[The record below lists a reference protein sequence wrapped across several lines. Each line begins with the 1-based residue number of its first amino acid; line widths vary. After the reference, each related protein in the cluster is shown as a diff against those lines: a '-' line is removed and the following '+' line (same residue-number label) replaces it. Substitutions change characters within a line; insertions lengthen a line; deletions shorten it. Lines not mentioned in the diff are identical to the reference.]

1 MAVKIPADLESVT
14 PEWLTQILSASG
26 AINDSSITAV
36 ESKRL
41 GPGKGFLRLRLTY
54 DTSEESAPESIFAQM
69 SHPVAIDFHNKIANE
84 SNIRTPYCYYGAFDE
99 ETGTGVLLLEDLQD
113 GHFGDMVNSVSR
125 ENAERIIEHIIP
137 FHAAW
142 WDKPDLQSM
151 DWVRIQQLFDD
162 PNQKEKRQQW
172 MNNRWR
178 RFTEKFGDLIPT
190 PIEEVWPILV
200 QHIDKIRRQS
210 LVRPFTLCHGDYHL
224 ENLFFGSP
232 KRNSSLVVCDWEAL
246 MRAQG
251 PLDLSYFMIWNL
263 EPELR
268 RELEKDQLQKYC
280 IELKE
285 HGVNDYS
292 VEQCEHSYRITLY
305 DLMLP
310 RLVNVGAVFLNASND
325 RVQARVGAV
334 LRRTSEAIMDYPIED
349 LI

>member
-1 MAVKIPADLESVT
+1 MALQIPANLESIT
-14 PEWLTQILSASG
+14 PEWLTQVLISSNT
-26 AINDSSITAV
+26 INDSSITAV
-36 ESKRL
+36 ASERL
-41 GPGKGFLRLRLTY
+41 GPVLRLRPTY
-54 DTSEESAPESIFAQM
+54 DTSEESAPESIIAKI
-69 SHPVAIDFHNKIANE
+69 SSPIEIGFHTKIANE
-84 SNIRTPYCYYGAFDE
+84 SNICIPYCYYGAFDK
-99 ETGTGVLLLEDLQD
+99 ETETGVLLLEDLQN

-142 WDKPDLQSM
+142 WNKPDLQSM
-151 DWVRIQQLFDD
+151 DWIRSQKLFDD

-172 MNNRWR
+172 MDNLWR

-200 QHIDKIRRQS
+200 QHIDKIRRQF
-210 LVRPFTLCHGDYHL
+210 LVQPFTLCHGDYHL
-224 ENLFFGSP
+224 ENLFFGFP
-232 KRNSSLVVCDWEAL
+232 KNNRSLVVCDWEAL
-246 MRAQG
+246 TRAPG

-268 RELEKDQLQKYC
+268 RELEKDQWQKYC
-280 IELKE
+280 IALKE

-292 VEQCEHSYRITLY
+292 VGQCEHSYGITLY
-305 DLMLP
+305 DVMLP
-310 RLVNVGAVFLNASND
+310 RLVNVGAVFLNPSNE
-325 RVQARVGAV
+325 QEKARVGAV